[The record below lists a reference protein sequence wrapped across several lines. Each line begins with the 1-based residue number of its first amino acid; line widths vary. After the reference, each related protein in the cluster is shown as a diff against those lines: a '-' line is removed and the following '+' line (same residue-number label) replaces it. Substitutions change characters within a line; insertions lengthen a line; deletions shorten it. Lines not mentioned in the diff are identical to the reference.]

1 MTVIC
6 ADFECLK
13 LPLLPRTVNVV
24 VWPLV
29 ALELT
34 VTLSAEVVPF
44 EELVT
49 DEGINVP
56 LVPLGNPFT
65 LRFTMLGRSLA

>member
-1 MTVIC
+1 LTVIC
-6 ADFECLK
+6 TDLECLK

-34 VTLSAEVVPF
+34 VTFSVEVAPV
-44 EELVT
+44 EEIVT
-49 DEGINVP
+49 D
-56 LVPLGNPFT
+56 
-65 LRFTMLGRSLA
+65 